1 MLRHDELR
9 ASQREFSVKEM
20 PALHAFPGHRGISVL
35 FNSQLFLCSRGR
47 SWSSWRKVTTTLL
60 IFFLKLIAILP
71 LFLSIT
77 LCFSRFFCFRGWKTW
92 TGFDSLAQ
100 NVTFLWI
107 WIEASYLTVFLILE
121 IWQYQFVSLAWI
133 LKTADALVLSVYLS
147 PSVHSELSKGVSH
160 AEGGLRKKWSIFLNS
175 MAIYV

>member
-20 PALHAFPGHRGISVL
+20 PALRPVCFPRTQRDFCFIQLSAIPVL
-35 FNSQLFLCSRGR
+35 QRQELEFLEKGDYYL
-47 SWSSWRKVTTTLL
+47 TH
-60 IFFLKLIAILP
+60 FFLKLIAILP

-133 LKTADALVLSVYLS
+133 LKTSDALVLSVYLS

-160 AEGGLRKKWSIFLNS
+160 AQWGLRKK
-175 MAIYV
+175 

>member
-1 MLRHDELR
+1 MPRHDELR

-20 PALHAFPGHRGISVL
+20 PACFPRTQRDFCFIQLSAIPVL
-35 FNSQLFLCSRGR
+35 QRQELEFLEKGDYYL
-47 SWSSWRKVTTTLL
+47 TH
-60 IFFLKLIAILP
+60 FFLKLIAILP

-160 AEGGLRKKWSIFLNS
+160 AEGGLRKK
-175 MAIYV
+175 